1 VAGEEKPGTWYI
13 VKADFPDHAFNHQR
27 QLLAGGF
34 GCTAIGSCSR
44 CPVEAVGNGS
54 WQQVMTML
62 TALGVS
68 TKTVDVP
75 DVRVPPGLS
84 HWPRWNRIIGNG
96 SWDIPQDG
104 AGQAF

>member
-1 VAGEEKPGTWYI
+1 MVAQMSRPG
-13 VKADFPDHAFNHQR
+13 F
-27 QLLAGGF
+27 L
-34 GCTAIGSCSR
+34 
-44 CPVEAVGNGS
+44 
-54 WQQVMTML
+54 
-62 TALGVS
+62 
-68 TKTVDVP
+68 